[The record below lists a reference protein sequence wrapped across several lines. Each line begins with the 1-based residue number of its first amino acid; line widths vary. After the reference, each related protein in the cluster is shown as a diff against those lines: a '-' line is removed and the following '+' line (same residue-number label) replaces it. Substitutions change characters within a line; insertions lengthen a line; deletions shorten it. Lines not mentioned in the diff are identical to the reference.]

1 MSEDCLGAKFEI
13 LLDGKTQYCRDT
25 MLTAMGA
32 ATFVKSRKS
41 QQQRGRERPANWPS
55 NRVAGAAT
63 VTDIP
68 RGRRPLSEAPLRMGG
83 DGLIFSW
90 MGSKIFPLGGGDL
103 CAPLQVSAVFARQSE
118 VRPPLNFIIRDNL
131 ERVVM

>member
-13 LLDGKTQYCRDT
+13 LLDGKNAVLSGYNAHRDGSCH
-25 MLTAMGA
+25 LHQE
-32 ATFVKSRKS
+32 SES

-90 MGSKIFPLGGGDL
+90 MGSKVFPLGGGDL